1 MKLNGEERRGFKKEK
16 LIEHFFLCI
25 HNGAYEDFKVQI
37 IGHCDPN
44 DQETLENFWIFYL
57 DKEEHADMRPEVNS
71 NRFEISLSVKVSL
84 QCKATSSL
92 AFT

>member
-44 DQETLENFWIFYL
+44 D
-57 DKEEHADMRPEVNS
+57 
-71 NRFEISLSVKVSL
+71 
-84 QCKATSSL
+84 
-92 AFT
+92 